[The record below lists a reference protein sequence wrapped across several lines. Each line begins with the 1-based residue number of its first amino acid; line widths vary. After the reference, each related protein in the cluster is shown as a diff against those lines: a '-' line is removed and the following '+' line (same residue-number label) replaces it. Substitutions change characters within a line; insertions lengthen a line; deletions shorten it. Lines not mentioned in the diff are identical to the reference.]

1 MGASMH
7 DIRQGLKARI
17 ETIPD
22 FVDRVYIYVPGTQEP
37 PSVTIVPGTFIP
49 GDTKAA
55 ITYDR
60 SFDRGSHD
68 YVFTLAV
75 TVSRTVNPVAE
86 AQLDEFI
93 STDTDKSIKRAIEA
107 DDSLGG
113 KVSFCH
119 VQRVIQYG
127 ALTWNG
133 LDFFGAQI
141 IVEVTA

>member
-1 MGASMH
+1 MGASMKE
-7 DIRQGLKARI
+7 IRNGLKARI

-22 FVDRVYIYVPGTQEP
+22 FVDRVYTYIPGTQEP

-75 TVSRTVNPVAE
+75 TVSRTVNDVAE
-86 AQLDEFI
+86 AQL
-93 STDTDKSIKRAIEA
+93 REA
-107 DDSLGG
+107 LPGYDGDVLYS
-113 KVSFCH
+113 
-119 VQRVIQYG
+119 
-127 ALTWNG
+127 
-133 LDFFGAQI
+133 
-141 IVEVTA
+141 

>member
-1 MGASMH
+1 MGASMKQ
-7 DIRQGLKARI
+7 IRLGLKARI

-22 FVDRVYIYVPGTQEP
+22 FVGRVYEFVPGTQEP

-60 SFDRGSHD
+60 TAAHGSHD

-75 TVSRTVNPVAE
+75 TVSRTINPVAE

-93 STDTDKSIKRAIEA
+93 STDTPKSIKRAIE
-107 DDSLGG
+107 DDESLDGI
-113 KVSFCH
+113 VSFCH